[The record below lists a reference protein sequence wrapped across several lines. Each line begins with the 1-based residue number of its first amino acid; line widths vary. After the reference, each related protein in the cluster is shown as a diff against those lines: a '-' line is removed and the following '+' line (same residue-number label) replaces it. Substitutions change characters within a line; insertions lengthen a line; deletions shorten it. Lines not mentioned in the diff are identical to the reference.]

1 MPKPTFKDRRDL
13 EVKENQLQELRTNTK
28 LKRDCT
34 VVVSSQGFR
43 KTGLMTDIVQVKIPP
58 YCKIF

>member
-1 MPKPTFKDRRDL
+1 MSSSLANMPKPMFKDRRDL

-43 KTGLMTDIVQVKIPP
+43 KTGLMTDIASSR
-58 YCKIF
+58 